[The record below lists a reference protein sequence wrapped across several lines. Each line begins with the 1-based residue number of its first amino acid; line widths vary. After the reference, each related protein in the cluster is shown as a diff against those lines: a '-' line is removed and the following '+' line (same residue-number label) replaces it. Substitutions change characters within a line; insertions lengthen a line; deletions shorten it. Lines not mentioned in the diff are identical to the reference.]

1 MENIKKINRPKP
13 GLRMKALMDNTG
25 LPKSTIL
32 HYAAQGLLPD
42 PIKTSPNMAYYD
54 PACVDRLKYI
64 KMLQEKY
71 RLPLAKIKTF
81 LNLQDQGRDVTPL
94 LELSQVIFGHM
105 EGPVLDEAALCQ
117 ATGLSAY
124 QLTGLIRANLIL
136 PLEPGCY
143 NQDDVRAAKVY
154 REALANGLDISDLA
168 FYPAMGK
175 EIVDHEMRLRSRLTR
190 HLPDDQDAAITKQM
204 VIDARTLRSYVIDRL
219 FQHRVAAAID
229 LKNDGLL

>member
-1 MENIKKINRPKP
+1 MEKIKKTTRPKP
-13 GLRMKALMDNTG
+13 GLRMNELMDLTG

-54 PACVDRLKYI
+54 PVCVDRLKYI
-64 KMLQEKY
+64 KLLQERY

-105 EGPVLDEAALCQ
+105 GGPVLDEAALCL
-117 ATGLSAY
+117 ATGLGPD
-124 QLTGLIRANLIL
+124 QLAELIGANLIL

-143 NQDDVRAAKVY
+143 NQDDVRAANVY
-154 REALANGLDISDLA
+154 SQALANGLDISDLT

-190 HLPDDQDAAITKQM
+190 HLPDDQDAAFTKQM
-204 VIDARTLRSYVIDRL
+204 VINARTLRGYIIDRL
-219 FQHRVAAAID
+219 FQRRVAAAID
-229 LKNDGLL
+229 LKDNGLL

>member
-1 MENIKKINRPKP
+1 MNE
-13 GLRMKALMDNTG
+13 LMDLTG

-32 HYAAQGLLPD
+32 HYAAQGLLPE

-54 PACVDRLKYI
+54 PTCVDRLKYI

-71 RLPLAKIKTF
+71 RLPLAKIKTL

-105 EGPVLDEAALCQ
+105 GGPVLDEDALCRT
-117 ATGLSAY
+117 AGLSPD

-143 NQDDVRAAKVY
+143 NQDDVKAANVY
-154 REALANGLDISDLA
+154 KQALANGLDISDLI

-190 HLPDDQDAAITKQM
+190 HLPDDQDAALSRQL
-204 VIDARTLRSYVIDRL
+204 VINARTLRGYVIDRL
-219 FQHRVAAAID
+219 FQHRVAAAGN
-229 LKNDGLL
+229 LKD

>member
-1 MENIKKINRPKP
+1 
-13 GLRMKALMDNTG
+13 
-25 LPKSTIL
+25 
-32 HYAAQGLLPD
+32 
-42 PIKTSPNMAYYD
+42 MAYYD

-94 LELSQVIFGHM
+94 LELSQVIFGQM
-105 EGPVLDEAALCQ
+105 EGPVLDEAALCR
-117 ATGLSAY
+117 ATGLSPD
-124 QLTGLIRANLIL
+124 QLTGLIRTNLIL

-143 NQDDVRAAKVY
+143 NQDDVKAANVY
-154 REALANGLDISDLA
+154 KQALDNGLDMSDLT

-190 HLPDDQDAAITKQM
+190 HLPDDQDAALSRQL
-204 VIDARTLRSYVIDRL
+204 VINARTLRGYVIDRL
-219 FQHRVAAAID
+219 FQHRVAAARY
-229 LKNDGLL
+229 LKDDGLP